1 MIKITSFIKKLFSY
15 IDQSISISLFPTLKN
30 RIIESMKTPI
40 SECISE
46 DEVDW

>member
-1 MIKITSFIKKLFSY
+1 MIKITSIIKKLFSY
-15 IDQSISISLFPTLKN
+15 IDQSISISLLPALKN
-30 RIIESMKTPI
+30 RIIEGMQTPI